1 MGIAEV
7 LDTALP
13 APLVPP
19 GDDAALAGAWLARLA
34 QPHGS
39 DMLTER
45 AGSHALP
52 RTLGAYVDFLS
63 ADLELA
69 LRDRTAG

>member
-1 MGIAEV
+1 MQRWPIASV
-7 LDTALP
+7 
-13 APLVPP
+13 
-19 GDDAALAGAWLARLA
+19 A

-52 RTLGAYVDFLS
+52 RTLDAYVDFLWT
-63 ADLELA
+63 DLELA
-69 LRDRTAG
+69 LRDRTAE